1 MKNAGAL
8 SGTGVI
14 ERTERYFFLALV
26 FLRAALRFG
35 AAFRAPPRFAVL
47 RLRAGAFRFAGAF
60 FFAVDFL
67 AAMTGAS
74 SDATFVAVAVAALAP
89 RV

>member
-1 MKNAGAL
+1 MTTESSEQTENAGAL
-8 SGTGVI
+8 SDTGVI
-14 ERTERYFFLALV
+14 VEIERYFFLALV
-26 FLRAALRFG
+26 FLRAAFRFG
-35 AAFRAPPRFAVL
+35 AALRVVRFAVL
-47 RLRAGAFRFAGAF
+47 RLRAGAF
-60 FFAVDFL
+60 FFAAFL